1 MLQDVEKVS
10 HTTRKL
16 TINIPS
22 EIIQS
27 ESDSVYNEIRA
38 TTSIPGFRPGKV
50 PQAMLV
56 KKFGKRVEA
65 QVIEKI
71 VPRFYLE
78 AIKEAKLEP
87 VNYPDMDDK
96 IEIKPGQPLLF
107 TVTVEIKPE
116 MGDIS
121 YDGIVL
127 KKKTLSVEKHEVDKA
142 LTSLQENKALFSVTE
157 DELKEGDMAIVTTDA
172 YIDDQLTD
180 ELSHKEYPLV
190 LGSTEMP
197 GEFSEALRGKKK
209 NDAVEVKLNFEND
222 HPNKTIAGKEVLFKI
237 TITESKKKN
246 IPPLDDE
253 FAQSA
258 DCSNMEELRKKIHDG
273 ISMRKEG
280 QINLDYKKEIL
291 NNLIKRHDFDVP
303 SSMLNGEI
311 ESLIHQEKEN
321 AMRQGKDVKSDE
333 ELKKEF
339 ASKAK
344 ENVKSVLLL
353 EAIGKKENIEV
364 SDDDVKKAIDE
375 IAARNNLKPEDVTK
389 LYAVREGSMDA
400 LKSRLFAD
408 KVLDFIL
415 EKTTLE

>member
-280 QINLDYKKEIL
+280 QINLDYKKQIL
-291 NNLIKRHDFDVP
+291 DYLIKRHDFDVP

>member
-78 AIKEAKLEP
+78 AIKEAKLDP

-96 IEIKPGQPLLF
+96 IEITPGQPLLF

-142 LTSLQENKALFSVTE
+142 LTSLQESKALFSVTE
-157 DELKEGDMAIVTTDA
+157 DELKEGDMAIVSTDA
-172 YIDDQLTD
+172 YIDDKLTD

-222 HPNKTIAGKEVLFKI
+222 HPNKTIAGKDVLFKI
-237 TITESKKKN
+237 AITEAKKKN

-258 DCSNMEELRKKIHDG
+258 DCSNMDELKKKIHDG

-280 QINLDYKKEIL
+280 QINLDYKKQIL
-291 NNLIKRHDFDVP
+291 DYLIKRHDFDVP

-321 AMRQGKDVKSDE
+321 AMRQGKDVKPDE